1 MLLAAATAGACH
13 AEHDQAPV
21 QEPSPVT
28 AVAPDAQQLA
38 AAQAIARAGC
48 VRCHELPTPARER
61 LVPPQGPPLAAAWRA
76 RVPDLAAEFL
86 RTHHGGDDAVDLAA
100 YLRHLATDQPAL
112 RAVAAPAGEGER
124 GATLWGELACG
135 ACHGPTQLAH
145 LSQCTDVP
153 ALTAFLHT
161 PAAHRPALLAHDFRL
176 VPGEA
181 EALAQ
186 HLLAA
191 QVAATPEPLPGFAY
205 ECFELRIAS
214 AALPELAGLE
224 PAARGHT
231 ETIGVDVRTRDDH
244 FALRFSARLEVPAAG
259 EWKFTIGSDDS
270 SWLWIDDQLVVRNEA
285 LAPHRRRSGKV
296 QLAAGPHQLRVVY
309 TEAEGGQSLE
319 ALWQGPDVPAQPIPA
334 SAARA
339 EVRAFVP
346 PAAAPPSDAAAVA
359 RGRSAARARACAACH
374 ALAEPEFAALPVPA
388 PARPFAAL
396 GAGECPRVDGAAGLR
411 AAAGTALTVKWQ
423 PAAELELALRA
434 DGCLACHRREG
445 QHGLPR
451 AVLAGL
457 REREDLGDEGR
468 LPPDLTAVGHR
479 LRPQWLTRFL
489 AGEATARAYVA
500 VRMPKLPAARAGQYA
515 AWFAAADGRPG
526 DDDAPPFDPAQ
537 VEAGRALAGV
547 GGKNCLTCHAIAGHR
562 ALGPQGMDLARQHER
577 LRPAWFRDWLLHAAR
592 LRPGTRMP
600 TLWADDGPEAQ
611 ADAVALWH
619 WMSLGAAMPMPA
631 GVPLPGGLVLEP
643 RDAVILHGAFL
654 KGLSARCLAVGS
666 PLRTHYAYDLTHGQ
680 LAWLWRGAFLDA
692 EGTWSGR
699 AGQLLEPLGEA
710 WQVLPALGFPQAVP
724 ELRGQEFGS
733 DGHPVFR
740 FGHGSAEW
748 RDRSAPRL
756 AAGGG
761 ELVRSLS
768 VQSGALVVVVPD
780 HGAAVQVTTAG
791 RAATGEHRIA
801 AGQTLELVYRW

>member
-1 MLLAAATAGACH
+1 MATYLQKLAA
-13 AEHDQAPV
+13 
-21 QEPSPVT
+21 
-28 AVAPDAQQLA
+28 
-38 AAQAIARAGC
+38 
-48 VRCHELPTPARER
+48 
-61 LVPPQGPPLAAAWRA
+61 
-76 RVPDLAAEFL
+76 
-86 RTHHGGDDAVDLAA
+86 
-100 YLRHLATDQPAL
+100 DQPAL
-112 RAVAAPAGEGER
+112 RAVAAPSGAHER
-124 GATLWGELACG
+124 GAALWGELACG
-135 ACHGPTQLAH
+135 ACHAPQQFAH
-145 LSQCTDVP
+145 LPGCTDVP
-153 ALTAFLHT
+153 SLTAFLLA
-161 PAAHRPALLAHDFRL
+161 PKDHRPALLAHDFRL
-176 VPGEA
+176 APSEA

-191 QVAATPEPLPGFAY
+191 QVATAPEPLKGFAY
-205 ECFELRIAS
+205 ECFELRIKS

-259 EWKFTIGSDDS
+259 EWTFTSGSDDS

-296 QLAAGPHQLRVVY
+296 RLAAGAHQLRVVY

-319 ALWQGPDVPAQPIPA
+319 ALWQGPGVPAQPIPA
-334 SAARA
+334 AAARA

-346 PAAAPPSDAAAVA
+346 PVAAPPPEAAAVA
-359 RGRSAARARACAACH
+359 RGRLAARARSCTACH
-374 ALAEPEFAALPVPA
+374 ALAEPEFAALPAPA
-388 PARPFAAL
+388 AARPFAAL
-396 GAGECPRVDGAAGLR
+396 GAGECPKVDGAAGLL
-411 AAAGTALTVKWQ
+411 AAAGTALTAQWPV
-423 PAAELELALRA
+423 AAELDLALRA
-434 DGCLACHRREG
+434 DGCLACHRRDG

-451 AVLAGL
+451 AVLAAL
-457 REREDLGDEGR
+457 QEREDLGDEGR
-468 LPPDLTAVGHR
+468 LPPDLTAAGHR
-479 LRPQWLTRFL
+479 LRPQWLTRLL
-489 AGEATARAYVA
+489 AGDVTARAYVA
-500 VRMPKLPAARAGQYA
+500 VRMPKLAAQRASQYA
-515 AWFAAADGRPG
+515 AWFAAVDGRPG

-537 VEAGRALAGV
+537 VERGRILAGV
-547 GGKNCLTCHAIAGHR
+547 GGKNCLTCHTIAGNR

-577 LRPAWFRDWLLHAAR
+577 LRPAWFRNWLLHAAR

-611 ADAVALWH
+611 ADTVALWH
-619 WMSLGAAMPMPA
+619 WLSLGAALPLPA

-643 RDAVILHGAFL
+643 RDSVVLHGAFL

-666 PLRTHYAYDLTHGQ
+666 PLRTHYAYDLAHGQ

-699 AGQLLEPLGEA
+699 AGKLLEPLGEA

-724 ELRGQEFGS
+724 ELRGQEFAS

-740 FGHGSAEW
+740 FGHGRAEW

-756 AAGGG
+756 AATGT

-768 VQSGALVVVVPD
+768 VLSGELVVVVPD

-791 RAATGEHRIA
+791 RTAIGEHKIA